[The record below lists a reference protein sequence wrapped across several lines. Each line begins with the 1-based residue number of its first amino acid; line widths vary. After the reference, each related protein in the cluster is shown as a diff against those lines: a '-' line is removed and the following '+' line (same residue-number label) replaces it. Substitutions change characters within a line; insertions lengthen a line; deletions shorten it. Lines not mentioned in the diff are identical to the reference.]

1 MLLLLCLRV
10 VGILKSCVLNNQTYG
25 NMTGVALFAQ
35 TSFLRPSSKP
45 WKQNLAYKG
54 KIPVPYAH
62 KSSRHTHPA
71 YFHSDVLLENR
82 NASANAPFCRD
93 TKLARL
99 EAALFCAD
107 RAFTARKLAQ
117 IASLPDGNAVRTLVE
132 QLNQLYDQQGTA
144 YRIEQVASGYRLYTR
159 KIFYDP
165 ISRHFSP
172 SNKIELSS
180 AALETLTIVAHRQP
194 VLRAEVES
202 IRGVQCGA
210 MLRHLLEKGLIRI
223 AGRDASLGR
232 PLLYATTRKFL
243 EQFGLKDLNSLEF

>member
-1 MLLLLCLRV
+1 MSSRRWNTKILYPQQPNLRDLTV
-10 VGILKSCVLNNQTYG
+10 
-25 NMTGVALFAQ
+25 VALFTQ
-35 TSFLRPSSKP
+35 TSFLQPHSKP
-45 WKQNLAYKG
+45 WKQNLAYKS
-54 KIPVPYAH
+54 KIPVPYARQ
-62 KSSRHTHPA
+62 SSRQTHPA
-71 YFHSDVLLENR
+71 YFPTDVLLDNR
-82 NASANAPFCRD
+82 NVSANVPFYRD

-107 RAFTARKLAQ
+107 RAFSARKLAQ

-132 QLNQLYDQQGTA
+132 QLNQLYDQQDTA

-159 KIFYDP
+159 KIFSDP

-172 SNKIELSS
+172 TNKIELSS

-232 PLLYATTRKFL
+232 PLLYATTRHFL
-243 EQFGLKDLNSLEF
+243 EQFGLKDLNSLKF